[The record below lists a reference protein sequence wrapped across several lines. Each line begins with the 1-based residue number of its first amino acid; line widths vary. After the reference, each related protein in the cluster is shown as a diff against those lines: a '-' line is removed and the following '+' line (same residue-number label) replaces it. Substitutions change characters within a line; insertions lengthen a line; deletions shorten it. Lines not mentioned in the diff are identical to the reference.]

1 MNDANAPVSDD
12 ELHAFVDGQLA
23 PERVTAV
30 LAWLHADDE
39 AAARVAQWQAQRLQ
53 LRQMARA
60 IELGDSPPA
69 LAEVVLRAT
78 GRAGRRAAWQQAVAA
93 VVLLAVGVTAGQ
105 WWAHQGPPTLAA
117 SPEFVREAVI
127 AHAVYVPAPRHPVE
141 VAAADEAHL
150 VPWLSRRLGAPL
162 KAPSLAARGYRLLGG
177 RLLPGEDAP
186 RAQFMYE
193 NDQGARV
200 TLFVAVFKPG
210 HAPAQTSFRSV
221 RDSSGE
227 SFYWVEDRFGYALST
242 QPGAPDMQALAR
254 EVHAQLAR

>member
-1 MNDANAPVSDD
+1 MTDD
-12 ELHAFVDGQLA
+12 ELHAFVDGQLT
-23 PERVTAV
+23 PERVPAV
-30 LAWLHADDE
+30 LAWLHAHDD

-60 IELGDSPPA
+60 IELDDSPPA
-69 LAEVVLRAT
+69 LTGVVLRAA
-78 GRAGRRAAWQQAVAA
+78 GRARRRTAWQQAAA
-93 VVLLAVGVTAGQ
+93 AAVLLAVGVTAGR
-105 WWAHQGPPTLAA
+105 WWGPLGSAAPPTLAA

-127 AHAVYVPAPRHPVE
+127 AHAVFVPETRHPVE
-141 VAAADEAHL
+141 VAAAEEAHL
-150 VPWLSRRLGAPL
+150 VQWLSRRLGAPL
-162 KAPSLAARGYRLLGG
+162 KAPSLVARGYRLLGG

-193 NDQGARV
+193 NAQGARV
-200 TLFVAVFKPG
+200 TLFVAVFPPG

-227 SFYWVEDRFGYALST
+227 SFYWVEDRFGYALSM

-254 EVHAQLAR
+254 EVHAQLTR